1 MHLASNESSQD
12 TAQEQTSVKKADSST
27 KHEKNRRQALLSKAR
42 AAVTSHRA
50 ELSPTQPSWWL
61 AFAMLVSRRVKEQ
74 QLPQVAS
81 SLTFTTVL
89 SLVPMVTVALAIFT
103 AFPMFKELRGD
114 VEGYLL
120 QGFFPEALS
129 GTILTYINEFTAKAK
144 GLTAVGTVALGVTSL
159 MTMFTVDRVFNQI
172 WHVKRPRSLVNK
184 ILLYWAVLSMA
195 PILIGLSISATT
207 ALVQFSV
214 QGVGA
219 NLGFLPLL
227 SILPVF
233 LTVAAFALIYQLIPN
248 RSVRWSDAIAGGL
261 VAAVLFELSKRG
273 FAAYITHFPSYTAVY
288 GAMAAI
294 PLFLLWI
301 YLSWIIVLLGAAT
314 VAALPVARTGIW
326 STQEQPGERWVQG
339 LRVLG
344 VLDDSRYSDS
354 PGLTLEELR
363 VLTQI
368 SPDQLDDILTILM
381 EHGLVGL
388 LSGSKSRERFVLVC
402 NPESV
407 KTELV
412 ARALWFDSGLNTQ
425 LEENLPPSGA
435 KMAELS
441 KKYFANTKLNDWLS
455 GKGFDA
461 GH

>member
-1 MHLASNESSQD
+1 MQLASSKDSADPSEEGLSQE
-12 TAQEQTSVKKADSST
+12 TIKKAD
-27 KHEKNRRQALLSKAR
+27 KVDVNRRKALIAKAR
-42 AAVTSHRA
+42 KVVSSARA
-50 ELSPTQPSWWL
+50 ELSPRQPAWWL
-61 AFAMLVSRRVKEQ
+61 AFAMLVARRVKEQ

-103 AFPMFKELRGD
+103 AFPMFQQVRGD

-120 QGFFPEALS
+120 QGFFPDALS
-129 GTILTYINEFTAKAK
+129 ETILTYINQFSEKAK
-144 GLTAVGTVALGVTSL
+144 GLTAVGTVALGVTAL
-159 MTMFTVDRVFNQI
+159 MTMLTVDRVFNQI

-195 PILIGLSISATT
+195 PVLIGLSISATT
-207 ALVQFSV
+207 ALVRFSV
-214 QGVGA
+214 QGAGA
-219 NLGFLPLL
+219 ALEFLPLL
-227 SILPVF
+227 SLLPVL
-233 LTVAAFALIYQLIPN
+233 LTVAAFALIFQLIPN
-248 RSVRWSDAIAGGL
+248 RSVRWSDAIVGGF
-261 VAAVLFELSKRG
+261 VAAVLFEISKRA

-326 STQEQPGERWVQG
+326 NTKEQPGERWVQG
-339 LRVLG
+339 LLVLG
-344 VLDDSRYSDS
+344 VLDDSRYTEK

-368 SPDQLDDILTILM
+368 SPDQLDDILTVLM

-402 NPESV
+402 NPDTV

-412 ARALWFDSGLNTQ
+412 VRALWFDPDLNST
-425 LEENLPPSGA
+425 LERSLPPSGA
-435 KMAELS
+435 KMSELHR
-441 KKYFANTKLNDWLS
+441 KYFADTKLVDWLS
-455 GKGFDA
+455 EKSSEG
-461 GH
+461 

>member
-1 MHLASNESSQD
+1 MQLASSKDSAEARENGFNKNASSQPD
-12 TAQEQTSVKKADSST
+12 GTSL
-27 KHEKNRRQALLSKAR
+27 NRRQAIMAR
-42 AAVTSHRA
+42 AREVVASNRA
-50 ELSPTQPSWWL
+50 ELSPRQPAWWL
-61 AFAMLVSRRVKEQ
+61 AFVMLVARRVKEQ

-114 VEGYLL
+114 VENYML

-129 GTILTYINEFTAKAK
+129 ETILTYINQFSEKAK
-144 GLTAVGTVALGVTSL
+144 GLTAIGTVALGVTAL
-159 MTMFTVDRVFNQI
+159 MTMLTVDRVFNQI
-172 WHVKRPRSLVNK
+172 WHVKRPRPLVNK

-195 PILIGLSISATT
+195 PVLIGLSISVTT
-207 ALVQFSV
+207 ALVRFSV

-219 NLGFLPLL
+219 NLEFLPLL
-227 SILPVF
+227 SILSV
-233 LTVAAFALIYQLIPN
+233 LITVVAFALIFLLIPN
-248 RSVRWSDAIAGGL
+248 RSVRWSDAIAGGFL
-261 VAAVLFELSKRG
+261 AAVLFEISKRA

-314 VAALPVARTGIW
+314 AAALPVARTGIW
-326 STQEQPGERWVQG
+326 STREQPGERWVQG
-339 LRVLG
+339 LLVLG
-344 VLDDSRYSDS
+344 ALNDSRDSDK

-368 SPDQLDDILTILM
+368 SPDQLDDILTVLM
-381 EHGLVGL
+381 EHGFVGL

-402 NPESV
+402 NPDTV
-407 KTELV
+407 KIELL
-412 ARALWFDSGLNTQ
+412 ARALWFDPELNPT
-425 LEENLPPSGA
+425 LERSLPCSGA
-435 KMAELS
+435 KMSDLHQR
-441 KKYFANTKLNDWLS
+441 YFSGSRLVDWLS
-455 GKGFDA
+455 DKGK
-461 GH
+461 